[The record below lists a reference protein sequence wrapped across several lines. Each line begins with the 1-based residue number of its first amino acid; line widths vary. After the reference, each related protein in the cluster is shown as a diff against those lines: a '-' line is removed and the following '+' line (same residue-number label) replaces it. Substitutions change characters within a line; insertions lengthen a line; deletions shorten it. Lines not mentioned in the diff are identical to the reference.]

1 MAVNL
6 SPLAIAMGSWVAG
19 LDGKLRG
26 ADPTGALGGGDFQ
39 LSASNYV
46 VSDLT
51 MEIAAP
57 RPDVERSVNS
67 RYDFASTEFEYE
79 VPITVKGGSYPF
91 KYEITARS
99 GTANVATAT
108 IGETRTYGVG
118 REWLGSANQKDY
130 GVIRWTPLSSDDTKT
145 FSFTV
150 RVTDQAA
157 NTATVTYTGVVEDSK
172 FIFVQDGVVSG
183 TGTFASP
190 FEDNIDFW
198 PDGTDATYASKFVV
212 YRAGNYAAFASSN
225 FTSIKPKALRWS
237 EELNP

>member
-6 SPLAIAMGSWVAG
+6 NPLAIAISSWVAG
-19 LDGKLRG
+19 GDGKVRG

-57 RPDVERSVNS
+57 RPDVERSANS

-130 GVIRWTPLSSDDTKT
+130 GVLRWTPSCSCRT
-145 FSFTV
+145 
-150 RVTDQAA
+150 RHR
-157 NTATVTYTGVVEDSK
+157 G
-172 FIFVQDGVVSG
+172 
-183 TGTFASP
+183 SP
-190 FEDNIDFW
+190 
-198 PDGTDATYASKFVV
+198 
-212 YRAGNYAAFASSN
+212 
-225 FTSIKPKALRWS
+225 
-237 EELNP
+237 